1 MAGFR
6 EIIGQEKIVEHFRNA
21 IRYDKISHAYI
32 LNGEQGMGKKMI
44 AEAFA
49 MTVQCENGADEPCM
63 SCHSCKQAMSGN
75 NPDIRWVKHE
85 KPATI
90 SVEDIRLQANND
102 IVIKPYEYKRKIY
115 IIDEAEKMTAAS
127 QNALLKTIE
136 EPPGYAVILLLT
148 SNKEMLLQTILSRCV
163 VMDLAPVRAD
173 KIEEY
178 LKQRERIV
186 DYRAREAA
194 AFAGGNI
201 GKAKEMCASD
211 DFFAF
216 KEEVLRMAKNTCYMN
231 VADMAAYVKEMA
243 KQYKEN
249 IGNYLNL
256 LELWYRDV
264 LIYKVS
270 QNYKELLFQKEEK
283 VIQEQAEKLKY
294 EGIEKILESI
304 DKVRFQIK
312 SNVNF
317 ELALEMM
324 FINIRDS
331 FAYGGR

>member
-32 LNGEQGMGKKMI
+32 LTGEQGMGKKMI

-90 SVEDIRLQANND
+90 SVEDIRMQVNND

-148 SNKEMLLQTILSRCV
+148 TNQEAFLPTILSRCV
-163 VMDLAPVRAD
+163 QLKLKPLRDFTVKKYLMDTLHVEESDAD
-173 KIEEY
+173 IY
-178 LKQRERIV
+178 
-186 DYRAREAA
+186 A
-194 AFAGGNI
+194 AFARGNL
-201 GKAKEMCASD
+201 GKAISLASSEDFKLLHGEMLHLL
-211 DFFAF
+211 
-216 KEEVLRMAKNTCYMN
+216 KH
-231 VADMAAYVKEMA
+231 VKEMDISELLDYIR
-243 KQYKEN
+243 KMKEE
-249 IGNYLNL
+249 NL
-256 LELWYRDV
+256 DIYECLDFMQLWYRDV
-264 LIYKVS
+264 LLYKVARDMNQLIFKDEYS
-270 QNYKELLFQKEEK
+270 SINGIGQKCS
-283 VIQEQAEKLKY
+283 Y
-294 EGIEKILESI
+294 EGLEKILEAI
-304 DKVRFQIK
+304 DKARVRLDA
-312 SNVNF
+312 NVNM
-317 ELALEMM
+317 ELAMELMLLVMKEQ
-324 FINIRDS
+324 IDR
-331 FAYGGR
+331 RREP

>member
-1 MAGFR
+1 
-6 EIIGQEKIVEHFRNA
+6 
-21 IRYDKISHAYI
+21 
-32 LNGEQGMGKKMI
+32 
-44 AEAFA
+44 
-49 MTVQCENGADEPCM
+49 
-63 SCHSCKQAMSGN
+63 
-75 NPDIRWVKHE
+75 
-85 KPATI
+85 
-90 SVEDIRLQANND
+90 
-102 IVIKPYEYKRKIY
+102 
-115 IIDEAEKMTAAS
+115 
-127 QNALLKTIE
+127 
-136 EPPGYAVILLLT
+136 
-148 SNKEMLLQTILSRCV
+148 
-163 VMDLAPVRAD
+163 MDLAPVRAD

>member
-1 MAGFR
+1 MAGFS
-6 EIIGQEKIVEHFRNA
+6 EILGQERVVGHFRNA
-21 IRYDKISHAYI
+21 IKLNKISHAYI
-32 LNGEQGMGKKMI
+32 LNGERGMGKKMM
-44 AEAFA
+44 AGAFA
-49 MTVQCENGADEPCM
+49 MTVQCQEGKDEPCM
-63 SCHSCKQAMSGN
+63 RCHSCKQFMSGN
-75 NPDIRWVKHE
+75 NPDIRWVTHE
-85 KPATI
+85 KPSSI
-90 SVEDIRLQANND
+90 SVEDIRTQVNND
-102 IVIKPYEYKRKIY
+102 IIIRPYEYKRKIY
-115 IIDEAEKMTAAS
+115 IIDEAEKMTTAS

-163 VMDLAPVRAD
+163 VMDMRPVENEIIVD
-173 KIEEY
+173 Y
-178 LKQRERIV
+178 LKTREKIV

-194 AFAGGNI
+194 VFSGGNI

-216 KEEVLRMAKNTCYMN
+216 KEEVMRMAKNVEKMT
-231 VADMAAYVKEMA
+231 VADMGENVKNIS

-249 IGNYLNL
+249 IGIYLNL

-270 QNYKELLFQKEEK
+270 LSYKELLFQKEEK
-283 VIQEQAEKLKY
+283 SIREQALKLGY
-294 EGIEKILESI
+294 DRIEKILESI

-324 FINIRDS
+324 FLNIKDS
-331 FAYGGR
+331 FV